1 MVQTRSQFENLTKD
15 KLIDEFLSFENFKN
29 DIND

>member
-15 KLIDEFLSFENFKN
+15 KLIDEFLSLENFKN

>member
-1 MVQTRSQFENLTKD
+1 MVQTRSQFENLSKD
-15 KLIDEFLSFENFKN
+15 KLIDEFLSLENFKN